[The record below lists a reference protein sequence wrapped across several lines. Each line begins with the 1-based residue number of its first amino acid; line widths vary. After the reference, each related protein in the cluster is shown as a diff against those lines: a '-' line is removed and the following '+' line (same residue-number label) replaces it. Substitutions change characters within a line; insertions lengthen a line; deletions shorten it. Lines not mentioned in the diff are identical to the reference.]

1 MDEQVYT
8 TYQISKICSV
18 DITTIMAWVDDGK
31 LRAYRT
37 PGGHRRV
44 LHRDLVSFLK
54 KYNMPIP
61 RDVREGGQKVLI
73 VDDEPM
79 TVRLIT
85 RALAKIDKDLQIE
98 TAHDGFEAGQKLE
111 TFHPDL
117 VILDILLP
125 GVDGFRVL
133 KNIRNHK
140 NNQNI
145 KICVIS
151 GVDIETTKAK
161 ALKAGADAFIAKPFN
176 FDQLLDVVRSQLFAE
191 SLTA

>member
-44 LHRDLVSFLK
+44 LHSDLIAFLK

-61 RDVREGGQKVLI
+61 RDVREGGQKILI
-73 VDDEPM
+73 VDDDAM
-79 TVRLIT
+79 TVRLIS
-85 RALAKIDKDLQIE
+85 RFLSKVDKNFQIE
-98 TAHDGFEAGQKLE
+98 TALDGFEAGQKLE
-111 TFHPDL
+111 TFQPDI

-133 KNIRNHK
+133 KNIRAHK
-140 NNQNI
+140 TSEHI
-145 KICVIS
+145 KICIIS
-151 GVDIETTKAK
+151 GIDIESTKAK
-161 ALKAGADAFIAKPFN
+161 ALRAGADAFLAKPFDPERLSEILKSFLN
-176 FDQLLDVVRSQLFAE
+176 EQVSV
-191 SLTA
+191 